1 MDAEGDAMRAFT
13 IAGILPGIL
22 AGMLVAAPA
31 AAQVERLPEQSRA
44 ERQVDDLNRAMVRQG
59 MQTRQNQQTQ
69 FEINQLRG
77 EIQRSQ
83 QFPRMTG
90 PCVPGAVC

>member
-1 MDAEGDAMRAFT
+1 MRALA
-13 IAGILPGIL
+13 IATAAAIL
-22 AGMLVAAPA
+22 MAAPA
-31 AAQVERLPEQSRA
+31 GAQVERLPEQSRA
-44 ERQVDDLNRAMVRQG
+44 ERQVEDLNRAMVRQE

-83 QFPRMTG
+83 QFPIMTG
-90 PCVPGAVC
+90 PGCARGLC

>member
-1 MDAEGDAMRAFT
+1 MRTLA
-13 IAGILPGIL
+13 IATAAAVL
-22 AGMLVAAPA
+22 AAAPA
-31 AAQVERLPEQSRA
+31 WAQVERLPEQSRA
-44 ERQVDDLNRAMVRQG
+44 ERQVEDLNRAMVRQE

-83 QFPRMTG
+83 QFPIMTG
-90 PCVPGAVC
+90 PGCARGLC

>member
-1 MDAEGDAMRAFT
+1 MHALLV
-13 IAGILPGIL
+13 AG
-22 AGMLVAAPA
+22 ALVTLLAAPA
-31 AAQVERLPEQSRA
+31 SAQVERLPERSRA
-44 ERQVDDLNRAMVRQG
+44 ERQVEDLNRAMVRQQ

-83 QFPRMTG
+83 DFPRMTG
-90 PCVPGAVC
+90 PCAGGIC

>member
-1 MDAEGDAMRAFT
+1 MRALT
-13 IAGILPGIL
+13 IVTLTAALL
-22 AGMLVAAPA
+22 ATPA

-44 ERQVDDLNRAMVRQG
+44 ERQVEDINRAI
-59 MQTRQNQQTQ
+59 TRQQMRTRDSQQTQ

-83 QFPRMTG
+83 QFPTG
-90 PCVPGAVC
+90 LSYSGCPRGSIGC

>member
-1 MDAEGDAMRAFT
+1 MRVLT
-13 IAGILPGIL
+13 IAGLL
-22 AGMLVAAPA
+22 ATLMAAPA
-31 AAQVERLPEQSRA
+31 FAQVERLPEQSRA
-44 ERQVDDLNRAMVRQG
+44 ERQVEDLNRAMVRQQ

-69 FEINQLRG
+69 FEINQLRS

-83 QFPRMTG
+83 QFPIMTG

>member
-1 MDAEGDAMRAFT
+1 MRAL
-13 IAGILPGIL
+13 IGAS
-22 AGMLVAAPA
+22 LVAAMLAAPA
-31 AAQVERLPEQSRA
+31 SAQVERLPEQSRA
-44 ERQVDDLNRAMVRQG
+44 ERQVETFNQAMQRQQ

-77 EIQRSQ
+77 DIQRGQ